1 MKTDIFQSCGHCWV
15 SLQVNNKYTNTRK
28 SEGEVYLRS
37 QSGSCLKNKDGF
49 LSTTFICWKIHL
61 FIYYLVSANCLVGSS
76 GGSHGTMTDNGEKSE
91 RKQKQPPPNT
101 HTQFF
106 PSWTLLSM
114 EDYYN
119 NLFSTFHSISQIGH
133 LLKMLIFVPSMMT
146 ILCFAEI
153 PLMAIK
159 HNINYR

>member
-1 MKTDIFQSCGHCWV
+1 
-15 SLQVNNKYTNTRK
+15 
-28 SEGEVYLRS
+28 
-37 QSGSCLKNKDGF
+37 
-49 LSTTFICWKIHL
+49 
-61 FIYYLVSANCLVGSS
+61 
-76 GGSHGTMTDNGEKSE
+76 
-91 RKQKQPPPNT
+91 
-101 HTQFF
+101 
-106 PSWTLLSM
+106 M

-159 HNINYR
+159 HNINYRYQLLRAYSQQTMFSFMCVSLSDS